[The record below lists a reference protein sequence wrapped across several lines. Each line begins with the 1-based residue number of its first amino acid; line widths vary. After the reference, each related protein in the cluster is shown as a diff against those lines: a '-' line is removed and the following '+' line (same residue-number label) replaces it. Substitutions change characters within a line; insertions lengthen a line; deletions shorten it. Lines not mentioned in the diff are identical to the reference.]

1 MDRVDG
7 YNVYIGR
14 LVACFGLVALK
25 QPSHGLSE
33 GDNNHNAY
41 ITSLF
46 ALRNQDALKEAN
58 ITHVVSAVGP
68 KERPS
73 AISSLQSYDGLR
85 GHLTLDLIDQDKEN
99 IIQHFPQA
107 VQFIKAAIADGGAVL
122 VHWLDTIYPLLPL
135 EDTCIYIFLTLSYSG
150 LGESRSATIVLAYM
164 LYQARP
170 RLAPGDALLVLRG
183 SRARCQPN
191 AGFTEQLALYHQ
203 MGCPKILEDQILYQ
217 QFLSIET

>member
-7 YNVYIGR
+7 YNVYIG
-14 LVACFGLVALK
+14 
-25 QPSHGLSE
+25 
-33 GDNNHNAY
+33 
-41 ITSLF
+41 SLF

>member
-7 YNVYIGR
+7 YNVYIG
-14 LVACFGLVALK
+14 
-25 QPSHGLSE
+25 
-33 GDNNHNAY
+33 
-41 ITSLF
+41 SLF

-122 VHWLDTIYPLLPL
+122 VH
-135 EDTCIYIFLTLSYSG
+135 CG